1 MRKSY
6 TMVGIVALGM
16 LSLPAIL
23 LGEEEKTMGQKNVT
37 GQKAVAFPQSDKCST
52 NSPCSNVM
60 GEILRIEESYW
71 IKTPDGGETHL
82 KVSKDTK
89 MEGLPKIGDTIAA
102 QLNSRGD
109 ADSIVKLDEIPK
121 PKEMQVPSQSHQ
133 EFR

>member
-1 MRKSY
+1 
-6 TMVGIVALGM
+6 MVGIVALSL
-16 LSLPAIL
+16 LSVPAIL
-23 LGEEEKTMGQKNVT
+23 FAEQEVMQQKNVT
-37 GQKAVAFPQSDKCST
+37 GQKAITFPQSDKCST
-52 NSPCSNVM
+52 NSPCNNVM

-102 QLNSRGD
+102 QLTSRGD
-109 ADSIVKLDEIPK
+109 ADAIVKLDEMPK
-121 PKEMQVPSQSHQ
+121 PKEMKVPSTSHE